1 MTRQEMH
8 AQFGPK
14 LVCPLPGPKARAAV
28 DADHRL
34 ISPSYTRS
42 YPLVARRGRGTRVED
57 VDGNEFLDFAA
68 GIAVTSTG
76 HCHPEV
82 VAAIQKQA
90 AELIHIS
97 GTDFYNEP
105 LTDLAG
111 KLSSVA
117 PMPGPHR
124 FFYGNSGAEAIE
136 CALKLARYH
145 TGRQNVIAFLGAFHG
160 RTMGALSLTGSKPQ
174 QKRRFAP
181 LVPGVT
187 HVRYPYAYRGCTGG
201 SQEEEAFSLGC
212 ARYIEEKLFKT
223 ILPPE
228 EVAAIFVEPIQGEGG
243 YVVAPDNFLRELRGI
258 CDRHGI
264 LLVVDEVQSGAGRTG
279 KWWAIEHSGVEPDIV
294 CMAKGIASGM
304 PLGICMTRADV
315 MNWVPGSHAST
326 FGGNPVSIAAALAT
340 IEILEREGVAN
351 AAHVGGKMLER
362 LQRLEEDASTGRRC
376 ARSRPDDRHRAG
388 ERQVNARARSGTAQS
403 CGDAGI
409 RAWPHD
415 PRLRGDFAPLVPVP
429 YRERRRSHSRARHS
443 RGRADASGE
452 RARPHRRA
460 GCNDCLKSL
469 ALASLGG
476 RLDSSSLPRLASANH
491 EVRLIRKLRRETG
504 IESRRCHPR
513 CALRRSIRAENQFA
527 YTPRKHWPHTA
538 YPATASQP

>member
-1 MTRQEMH
+1 MTKQEMH

-14 LVCPLPGPKARAAV
+14 LVGPLPGPKARAAV
-28 DADHRL
+28 AADDRL

-42 YPLVARRGRGTRVED
+42 YPLVAKRGRGIRVED
-57 VDGNEFLDFAA
+57 VDGNEFLDFAS
-68 GIAVTSTG
+68 GIAVVSTG

-97 GTDFYNEP
+97 STDFYDEHM
-105 LTDLAG
+105 TDLADR
-111 KLSSVA
+111 LSAIA

-174 QKRRFAP
+174 QKRRFGP

-187 HVRYPYAYRGCTGG
+187 HVRYPYAYRGCSGG
-201 SQEEEAFSLGC
+201 AQEEEAFSMGC

-243 YVVAPDNFLRELRGI
+243 YVVAPDNFLRELRAI
-258 CDRHGI
+258 CNRHGI
-264 LLVVDEVQSGAGRTG
+264 LLVADEVQSGAGRTG
-279 KWWAIEHSGVEPDIV
+279 KWWAIQHSGVEPDIV

-304 PLGICMTRADV
+304 PLGVCMSRAEV
-315 MNWVPGSHAST
+315 MDWVPGSHAST

-340 IEILEREGVAN
+340 IDIIEREGMGN
-351 AAHVGGKMLER
+351 AARVGGLMIER
-362 LQRLEEDASTGRRC
+362 LKGWKQSHPMVGDVRGRGLMIGVELVKDKTTREPAAAVRNRVETLAFERGLMILGCGETSIRLCPPLIVSEQEAMVALDILEE
-376 ARSRPDDRHRAG
+376 
-388 ERQVNARARSGTAQS
+388 
-403 CGDAGI
+403 
-409 RAWPHD
+409 
-415 PRLRGDFAPLVPVP
+415 
-429 YRERRRSHSRARHS
+429 
-443 RGRADASGE
+443 
-452 RARPHRRA
+452 
-460 GCNDCLKSL
+460 
-469 ALASLGG
+469 ALTVAEKEALLG
-476 RLDSSSLPRLASANH
+476 
-491 EVRLIRKLRRETG
+491 
-504 IESRRCHPR
+504 
-513 CALRRSIRAENQFA
+513 
-527 YTPRKHWPHTA
+527 
-538 YPATASQP
+538 

>member
-1 MTRQEMH
+1 MTKQEMH

-14 LVCPLPGPKARAAV
+14 LVCPLPGPKARKAV
-28 DADHRL
+28 EADNRF

-42 YPLVARRGRGTRVED
+42 YPLVARRGSGVRIED

-68 GIAVTSTG
+68 GIAVVSTG

-90 AELIHIS
+90 TELIHIS
-97 GTDFYNEP
+97 GTDFFHEP
-105 LTDLAG
+105 LTDLAQ
-111 KLSSVA
+111 KLSAIA

-145 TGRQNVIAFLGAFHG
+145 TGRQQIIAFLGAFHG

-174 QKRRFAP
+174 QKRRFSP

-201 SQEEEAFSLGC
+201 PQEEEAFSMGC

-223 ILPPE
+223 ILAPE

-243 YVVAPDNFLRELRGI
+243 YVVAPDKFMRELRAI

-279 KWWAIEHSGVEPDIV
+279 KWWAVEHSGVEPDIV

-304 PLGICMTRADV
+304 PLGVCMSRAEIMD
-315 MNWVPGSHAST
+315 WVPGSHAST
-326 FGGNPVSIAAALAT
+326 FGGNPISIAAALAT
-340 IEILEREGVAN
+340 INILEREGIAN
-351 AAHVGGKMLER
+351 AARVGEKMLER
-362 LQRLEEDASTGRRC
+362 LQGWKKTHPLVGDVRGRGLMIGVELVKDKTTREPVTALRNRVETLAFERGLMILGCGETSIRLCPPLIVNEHEATVALDILEDALTQ
-376 ARSRPDDRHRAG
+376 AEKEHTHA
-388 ERQVNARARSGTAQS
+388 
-403 CGDAGI
+403 
-409 RAWPHD
+409 
-415 PRLRGDFAPLVPVP
+415 GDFA
-429 YRERRRSHSRARHS
+429 A
-443 RGRADASGE
+443 AS
-452 RARPHRRA
+452 
-460 GCNDCLKSL
+460 
-469 ALASLGG
+469 
-476 RLDSSSLPRLASANH
+476 
-491 EVRLIRKLRRETG
+491 T
-504 IESRRCHPR
+504 
-513 CALRRSIRAENQFA
+513 
-527 YTPRKHWPHTA
+527 
-538 YPATASQP
+538 